1 MKKILKCSA
10 WAIGA
15 LLGLVVL
22 LAVLL
27 YFPPFQNWAVKHV
40 SAYASEKT
48 GMDISVGH
56 VRLEFP
62 LNLGLDDVKVIKRRE
77 ERGERREE
85 RGERRENNTSEVCDT
100 VADIGHVVASVRLWP
115 LLKKRVEIDELT
127 FKQAKIN
134 TIDFIDAAHVK
145 GEIGHLSVKS
155 HGIDLGA
162 ESIRVDDAQLADAHI
177 AVALADSVPPDTT
190 EGGTKW
196 KIAVDQLGIARSDVD
211 LRMPGDTLRVKAHL
225 GKAEARGGLFDLGEG
240 IYEVMNLD
248 VRDGRVA
255 YDNGPSPTLLPP
267 SSKNQQP
274 SANNQQP
281 PASALDPN
289 HIVLSDVHLR
299 LDSVRYADN
308 RLDASLHQMAFTER
322 SGIRVD
328 SLSGGLALDS
338 TRLYVRDFLLKTPE
352 SSMQADLRMDLNT
365 FDAQNPGRLNTTLH
379 ASLGKQDLMK
389 LMGDM
394 PADFRRRWPNYPLTV
409 DGVARGN
416 MQRLSFEGLNVSLP
430 TALKAKATGYAE
442 HLDDMKRLKADVD
455 LDAQGY
461 DLSFAREL
469 LPSDLRRDVNIPRNI
484 QLKANLKAH
493 GNERYETRFVANE
506 GGGELKGA
514 VDFDAQQTA
523 YTASLKAKR
532 LALSHFM
539 PSLALSPMTAD
550 IDLKGQGTD
559 FTSPATR
566 LTAKA
571 KIDQLRYGDY
581 NLDHISADADIKNG
595 RARATLHS
603 NNPLLQGDINAEALM
618 SKQWLKGTVSGDI
631 TKADLF
637 NLHLTDNA
645 MTVSGCA
652 HLDFDSNMKNYYKVN
667 GTVGDLTIRDAEH
680 LYRPGD
686 VSLDLLATNDTTHMR
701 ADMGDFHL
709 DIDAAS
715 GYEQLLKVGSGLY
728 DEVTSQWRNRRIDQ
742 AAFRHR
748 LPEARLSLTS
758 GNDNFLMEMLGREGI
773 ALQSLDC
780 HLRSSALTG
789 LNGNMHIERLMVDSM
804 LLDTVNVAVVSDSTH
819 MSYRAQVRNNEKNPQ
834 YTFNALVDGV
844 LRDRGTVLGIR
855 LFDAK
860 DKLGLRLGV
869 EATME
874 ENGFRFLPYVKTP
887 IIGYKKFTFGDDNY
901 MFLANDNRVSA
912 DVVMKADD
920 GTGLQIYTND
930 DNEEALQ
937 DVTLTLHRLNI
948 EEVLSVLPYMPD
960 VKGILNGDFHAIQT
974 PDELS
979 VSSNL
984 SVNNLIYE
992 NSPMGNLGTE
1002 FVYVPKDDGSHYVN
1016 GILMQNGEE
1025 IATLQGSYKSEGS
1038 GWLDAKLGLE
1048 RMPLSLI
1055 NGFIP
1060 DQIIG
1065 FQGRAEGDLDIRGT
1079 LSRPQVDGEVYLDSA
1094 YMVSVPYGVKLRFDN
1109 DPVRIVKSQLL
1120 LENFNMNASNNSP
1133 LTTYGTLDFSDLDHM
1148 RLDMK
1153 MRAQNFLLV
1162 DAKENPRSEAFGKA
1176 YVNFFGTM
1184 KGELSQLKMRG
1195 KLDVL
1200 GTTDLVY
1207 ILRDSPLTTDNQ
1219 LDELVKFTDFADTTQ
1234 TVVNRPE
1241 LSGFN
1246 MDLTVGVDKGA
1257 HVMAYLNN
1265 DKTNYIDLMGGGNL
1279 RMQYNAAENLRLT
1292 GRYSLDNGEMKYSL
1306 PIIPLKTFTIQDGS
1320 YIEFTGDPMNPTL
1333 NITATED
1340 VRTTVTAANG
1350 VGRSVNFDCGVII
1363 TKTLNDM
1370 GLEFTLDAPEDMA
1383 LHSELQTMSLEQRG
1397 KLAVTMLTTGM
1408 YLADGDTNGFSMN
1421 NALSTFLQSEIN
1433 NITGNALRTLD
1444 FSVGLDNTIDASGN
1458 TSTNYSFK
1466 FAKRFWNNK
1475 LKIAVGG
1482 KVSTGVEMPNQNQSF
1497 FDNVTFE
1504 YRLDNTANKFV
1515 KLFYEN
1521 NVYDWLE
1528 GYTQEYGGG
1537 FIWRRSLQ
1545 HFKDI
1550 FNLKSDSKPTMP
1562 AVRND
1567 STLQKNETSR

>member
-1 MKKILKCSA
+1 MKKILKYGA
-10 WAIGA
+10 WTTGI
-15 LLGLVVL
+15 LVGLVVL
-22 LAVLL
+22 FAALL
-27 YFPPFQNWAVKHV
+27 YFPPFQNWAVKKV
-40 SAYASEKT
+40 AAYASEKT
-48 GMDISVGH
+48 GMEISVGH

-62 LNLGLDDVKVIKRRE
+62 LDLGIDDVKVIQKNDSSLGQR
-77 ERGERREE
+77 
-85 RGERRENNTSEVCDT
+85 DT
-100 VADIGHVVASVRLWP
+100 IADIGHVVASVRFWP

-134 TIDFIDAAHVK
+134 TVDFVDAARVK
-145 GEIGHLSVKS
+145 GTIGQLSLKS

-162 ESIRVDDAQLADAHI
+162 EDMRLDDVELSDARI
-177 AVALADSVPPDTT
+177 SVALPDSVPPDTT
-190 EGGTKW
+190 ESTNRW
-196 KIAVDQLGIARSDVD
+196 KINVDQLAIHRSDVAVS
-211 LRMPGDTLRVKAHL
+211 MPGDSLRVNAHL
-225 GKAEARGGLFDLGEG
+225 GEAKAQGGFFDLGEG
-240 IYEVMNLD
+240 VYEVMKLD
-248 VRDGRVA
+248 VAEGRVT
-255 YDNGPSPTLLPP
+255 YDNPYEPSVEG
-267 SSKNQQP
+267 
-274 SANNQQP
+274 
-281 PASALDPN
+281 LDTN
-289 HIVLSDVHLR
+289 HLALSDVR
-299 LDSVRYADN
+299 LHVDSIRYN
-308 RLDASLHQMAFTER
+308 GGRLDASLRQVAFTEK
-322 SGIRVD
+322 SGLRVD

-338 TRLYVRDFLLKTPE
+338 TRLYVRDFRLKTPE
-352 SSMQADLRMDLNT
+352 STMQADLKMDLST
-365 FDAQNPGRLNTTLH
+365 FDIQNPGRLNTTVH

-389 LMGDM
+389 FMGSM
-394 PADFRRRWPNYPLTV
+394 PAGLRRRWPNYPLKV
-409 DGVARGN
+409 DGVVRGN
-416 MQRLSFEGLNVSLP
+416 MQHLSFEGLNVVLP
-430 TALKAKATGYAE
+430 TAFKAKATGYVE
-442 HLDDMKRLKADVD
+442 NLDDMDHLRADID
-455 LDAQGY
+455 LDATGH
-461 DLSFAREL
+461 DLSMVKELMPRDLQRE
-469 LPSDLRRDVNIPRNI
+469 VNIPKNI
-484 QLKANLKAH
+484 RLRGNLKTK
-493 GNERYETRFVANE
+493 GDERYEARFVANE

-514 VDFDAQQTA
+514 VDFDARRTA
-523 YTASLKAKR
+523 YTASLKANR
-532 LALSHFM
+532 LALKHFLPGYDM
-539 PSLALSPMTAD
+539 GPLTGD
-550 IDLKGQGTD
+550 IDLKGVGVD
-559 FTSPATR
+559 PMSPSTK

-571 KIDQLRYGDY
+571 NIQKFRYGDY
-581 NLDHISADADIKNG
+581 NLDGVSGNAEIKNG
-595 RARATLHS
+595 RALARLNS
-603 NNPLLQGDINAEALM
+603 SNPLVKGSFNVDALM
-618 SKQWLKGTVSGDI
+618 SSKRFKGTISGDI
-631 TKADLF
+631 AHADLF
-637 NLHLTDNA
+637 HLNFTESP
-645 MTVSGCA
+645 MTVAGCA
-652 HLDFDSNMKNYYKVN
+652 HLDIDTDMKNYYKVD
-667 GTVGDLTIRDAEH
+667 GIVSDLTVRDGEH
-680 LYRPGD
+680 VYRPGD
-686 VSLDLLATNDTTHMR
+686 VVLDLLTRQDTTHVV

-709 DIDAAS
+709 NLAAGS
-715 GYEQLLKVGSGLY
+715 GYEQLLKVGTDLY
-728 DEVTSQWRNRRIDQ
+728 DEVQRQWKNREIDQ
-742 AAFRHR
+742 VAFRQC
-748 LPEARLSLTS
+748 LPDARLSLTS
-758 GNDNFLMEMLGREGI
+758 GQDNFIMEMLAREGI
-773 ALQSLDC
+773 NLQSLNC
-780 HLRSSALTG
+780 QLRSSATSG
-789 LNGNMHIERLMVDSM
+789 LNGDMHIERLMVDSM
-804 LLDTVNVAVVSDSTH
+804 LLDTINFSIKSDASRMT
-819 MSYRAQVRNNEKNPQ
+819 YQAQVRNNDKNPQ

-844 LRDRGTVLGIR
+844 LRDRGTVMGAR
-855 LFDAK
+855 LFDSEG
-860 DKLGLRLGV
+860 KLGMRLGL

-874 ENGFRFLPYVKTP
+874 ENGFRFQPYGKNP
-887 IIGYKKFTFGDDNY
+887 ILGYKEFTTGKGNY
-901 MFLANDNRVSA
+901 VFLANDNRVSA

-937 DVTLTLHRLNI
+937 DVTLSVHRLNL
-948 EEVLSVLPYMPD
+948 EELLSVLPYMPD
-960 VKGILNGDFHAIQT
+960 VKGMMNGDFHAVKT

-984 SVNNLIYE
+984 SVDKLVYE
-992 NSPMGNLGTE
+992 KSPMGNLGTE
-1002 FVYVPKDDGSHYVN
+1002 FVYIPKDDGSHYID
-1016 GILMQNGEE
+1016 GILIQNGQE
-1025 IATLQGSYKSEGS
+1025 IATLQGTYKSEGA

-1048 RMPLSLI
+1048 RLPLSLL
-1055 NGFIP
+1055 NGFVP

-1065 FQGRAEGDLDIRGT
+1065 FLGSAEGALDIRGT
-1079 LSRPQVDGEVYLDSA
+1079 LSKPQVDGEVYLDSA
-1094 YMVSVPYGVKLRFDN
+1094 YLVSVPYGVKLRFDN
-1109 DPVRIVKSQLL
+1109 DPVTIKGSKLL

-1148 RLDMK
+1148 RLDVR
-1153 MRAQNFLLV
+1153 MRAQNFLLI

-1176 YVNFFGTM
+1176 YVNFYGTM
-1184 KGELSQLKMRG
+1184 NGELSQLRMRG

-1219 LDELVKFTDFADTTQ
+1219 LDELVKFTDFSDTTK
-1234 TVVNRPE
+1234 TVVNRPD
-1241 LSGFN
+1241 LMGFN

-1257 HVMAYLNN
+1257 HVMAYLNS
-1265 DKTNYIDLMGGGNL
+1265 DKSNYIDLMGGGNL
-1279 RMQYNAAENLRLT
+1279 RMQYNPAENLRLT

-1340 VRTTVTAANG
+1340 IRTTVSGANG
-1350 VGRSVNFDCGVII
+1350 VGRSVNFECGVVI

-1383 LHSELQTMSLEQRG
+1383 LHSELQTMSVEQRG

-1550 FNLKSDSKPTMP
+1550 FNFKSDSSTMP
-1562 AVRND
+1562 GLRPDSTLRRPTLQPSVPTPND
-1567 STLQKNETSR
+1567 STQRSNETTR